1 MKNKHYLF
9 TGFLF
14 LNIAVQAQVKIGD
27 NSTTVNSASLLELET
42 TDKGFVLPRVS
53 ITDVSTSSPLASGVL
68 TGTVVYNT
76 NSSATG
82 GSGTGVYYWDGSN
95 WNFLTNTTTSLN
107 YWSLTGN
114 SGLSASTNFIGTTN
128 AVDLVVKTNNATR
141 MRIKSTTGFIGINT
155 TSPSERLHVVGNFY
169 LNGAFM
175 PGGSAGTAGDILT
188 SAGTGTSPTWTNPN
202 SLAWALLGNSGT
214 SASANFIGTTD
225 AVDFITKTNNTERLR
240 VTSGGNVGIG
250 LTNPS
255 YALSVLSV
263 SNPLYLS
270 GVQATLTLSSDSVV
284 TINGGLVKKTPYSS
298 FTNAFWGLTGNAGT
312 TASTNF
318 IGTTDAVD
326 FIAKTNNLERM
337 RVTSGGNVGINT
349 SSPGSAL
356 DVKGTLR
363 LSGSGSGYVALA
375 PAAAAGST
383 TYTLPSADGTSGQAL
398 ITNGSGTLSWAITAA
413 TIGTIGAGSNIA
425 GTATGKYYCTG
436 SYITLPPGKFI
447 VNVYMMLSSSPSTM
461 TQTISNTPGSFFIKS
476 FFADASL
483 GTTAGATVSP
493 ALPQSNVS
501 PDVVGNGKLISG
513 SLSVGQTYNP
523 ISGSVVINN
532 TSGANKSY
540 YYWAGWVSLTNVLST
555 NSLPLIGGTNY
566 GEDNIVAYPSN

>member
-1 MKNKHYLF
+1 MANLR
-9 TGFLF
+9 GIEI
-14 LNIAVQAQVKIGD
+14 NIASAYFKSNNMKSKFCLFMGILFFHLAADAQVKIGD
-27 NSTTVNSASLLELET
+27 NATSINTASILELET
-42 TDKGFVLPRVS
+42 TNKGFVLPRVS
-53 ITDVSTSSPLASGVL
+53 LTATTSSSPLDAGLL

-76 NSSATG
+76 NSSTTG
-82 GSGTGVYYWDGSN
+82 GSGIGVYYWDGSK
-95 WNFLTNTTTSLN
+95 WNYLTNTNTSLN

-114 SGLSASTNFIGTTN
+114 SGLSAATNFIGTTD

-141 MRIKSTTGFIGINT
+141 MRIKSNTGYVGINT
-155 TSPSERLHVVGNFY
+155 ASPSERLHVVGNFY

-175 PGGSAGTAGDILT
+175 PGGDAGTSGYVLT
-188 SAGTGTSPTWTNPN
+188 SGGAGISPTWANPN
-202 SLAWALLGNSGT
+202 NLAWTLTGNSGT
-214 SASANFIGTTD
+214 NASANFIGTAD
-225 AVDFITKTNNTERLR
+225 AIDFVTKTN
-240 VTSGGNVGIG
+240 
-250 LTNPS
+250 
-255 YALSVLSV
+255 
-263 SNPLYLS
+263 
-270 GVQATLTLSSDSVV
+270 
-284 TINGGLVKKTPYSS
+284 
-298 FTNAFWGLTGNAGT
+298 
-312 TASTNF
+312 ST
-318 IGTTDAVD
+318 
-326 FIAKTNNLERM
+326 ERM

-363 LSGSGSGYVALA
+363 LSGSTSGYVALA

-383 TYTLPSADGTSGQAL
+383 TYTLPSADGTAGQAL
-398 ITNGSGTLSWAITAA
+398 VTNGSGTLGWAITAA
-413 TIGTIGAGSNIA
+413 TIGTIGTGVNIP

-461 TQTISNTPGSFFIKS
+461 NQTTPNQPGSFFIKS

-493 ALPQSNVS
+493 ALPQTDVS

-513 SLSVGQTYNP
+513 SINVGQTYNA
-523 ISGSVVINN
+523 ISGFVVINN

-540 YYWAGWVSLTNVLST
+540 YYWAGWVSLTNVLSS

-566 GEDNIVAYPSN
+566 GEDNIVAYPTN